1 MSASFGMNTSLEQ
14 RLEAVE
20 AAIAELKQRLAPVGF
35 PDHGSETRQQKS
47 HPEPNWIEQITG
59 SFKDDPI
66 FEEVLAYGREFR
78 YADRPSDDRLT
89 ES

>member
-20 AAIAELKQRLAPVGF
+20 AAIAELKQ
-35 PDHGSETRQQKS
+35 QQKS
-47 HPEPNWIEQITG
+47 QPEPNWIEQITG

-78 YADRPSDDRLT
+78 YADRPSDEPLT

>member
-1 MSASFGMNTSLEQ
+1 MNTSIEQ

-20 AAIAELKQRLAPVGF
+20 AAIAELKQ
-35 PDHGSETRQQKS
+35 QQMN
-47 HPEPNWIEQITG
+47 PESNWLEQITG

-66 FEEVLAYGREFR
+66 FDEVLAYGREFR
-78 YADRPSDDRLT
+78 YADRPNDEPLS

>member
-20 AAIAELKQRLAPVGF
+20 AAIAELKQ
-35 PDHGSETRQQKS
+35 QKS
-47 HPEPNWIEQITG
+47 QPEPNWIEQITG

-78 YADRPSDDRLT
+78 YADCPSDEPLT

>member
-1 MSASFGMNTSLEQ
+1 MSASFDMNTSLEQ

-20 AAIAELKQRLAPVGF
+20 AAIAELKQ
-35 PDHGSETRQQKS
+35 QKS
-47 HPEPNWIEQITG
+47 QPEPNWIEQITG

-78 YADRPSDDRLT
+78 YADRPRDESLT

>member
-1 MSASFGMNTSLEQ
+1 MDTSLEE
-14 RLEAVE
+14 RLKVVE
-20 AAIAELKQRLAPVGF
+20 AAIAELKQQNA
-35 PDHGSETRQQKS
+35 

-66 FEEVLAYGREFR
+66 FDEVLAYGREFR
-78 YADRPSDDRLT
+78 YSDRPKDDIST

>member
-1 MSASFGMNTSLEQ
+1 MNARFGMKTSLEQ
-14 RLEAVE
+14 RLEVVE

-35 PDHGSETRQQKS
+35 PDHGSETRQQKTN
-47 HPEPNWIEQITG
+47 PEPNWLEQITG

-66 FEEVLAYGREFR
+66 FDEVLAYGREFR
-78 YADRPSDDRLT
+78 HADRPIDDSST

>member
-1 MSASFGMNTSLEQ
+1 MNTSLEQ

-20 AAIAELKQRLAPVGF
+20 AAIVELKQ
-35 PDHGSETRQQKS
+35 QKS
-47 HPEPNWIEQITG
+47 NSEPNWIEQITG

-78 YADRPSDDRLT
+78 YADRPSDEPLT

>member
-1 MSASFGMNTSLEQ
+1 MKARLGMNTSLEQ

-35 PDHGSETRQQKS
+35 PDHGSETRQQA

-66 FEEVLAYGREFR
+66 FDEVLAYGREFR
-78 YADRPSDDRLT
+78 HADRPNDDSST

>member
-1 MSASFGMNTSLEQ
+1 MNTSIEQ

-20 AAIAELKQRLAPVGF
+20 AAIAELKQQA
-35 PDHGSETRQQKS
+35 

-78 YADRPSDDRLT
+78 YADRPSDDSVT

>member
-1 MSASFGMNTSLEQ
+1 MDTSLEQ

-35 PDHGSETRQQKS
+35 PDHGSETRQQQT
-47 HPEPNWIEQITG
+47 HPESNWLEQITG

-66 FEEVLAYGREFR
+66 FDEVLAYGREFR
-78 YADRPSDDRLT
+78 YADRPNDEPLA